1 MTKLVSKIKYQYH
14 DLILNARLF
23 SWMDVLKY
31 YYYSY
36 FLRKEFI
43 TVKLKA
49 KELNKV
55 KLQIRCRNGVDRNVL
70 NYVFNQK
77 YHITNEPFL
86 NKQNPVIL
94 DLGSNIGC
102 TVLDFKLRYPGSIIY
117 GFEMDLDNYNLAMTN
132 CKGFSNVYLFNQA
145 VWIKKDTIVYD
156 KSNQPDAYS
165 IINVQNSKKSLS
177 VASLSISDIINEN
190 NIGSIDFL
198 KMDIEGAEIDIL
210 NEDDLSWLTLVHSFN
225 IEFHHISDS
234 MLEKYIPLLSA
245 YGFNVS
251 KSKYHWSALIGTRI

>member
-1 MTKLVSKIKYQYH
+1 MPKFISKIKYQYH
-14 DLILNARLF
+14 DLIFNARLF
-23 SWMDVLKY
+23 HWMGVFKY

-55 KLQIRCRNGVDRNVL
+55 KIKIRCRNGVDRNVL
-70 NYVFNQK
+70 DYVFNQK
-77 YHITNEPFL
+77 YHITDELFSY
-86 NKQNPVIL
+86 KRNPLIL

-102 TVLDFKLRYPGSIIY
+102 TILDFKLRYPDSVIY
-117 GFEMDLDNYNLAMTN
+117 GYEMDIDNYNLALTN
-132 CKGFSNVYLFNQA
+132 CKGFSNVYLFNKA

-165 IINVQNSKKSLS
+165 ITNEQNNKKPLS
-177 VASLSISDIINEN
+177 VGSIGIRDIIQEN
-190 NIGSIDFL
+190 NIESIDYL
-198 KMDIEGAEIDIL
+198 KMDIEGAELDII
-210 NEDDLSWLTLVHSFN
+210 NEEDLSWLKSVHSFN

-234 MLEKYIPLLSA
+234 MLEKYIALLAA